1 MKHLMKLFLATLFV
15 ACSLLPGV
23 AHAESIMGKTLIVYY
38 SFTGNCEAIV
48 NTLAEQIT
56 ADQLEIEPAEKGLDY
71 AANNYAIGSALI
83 AAIRQNPND
92 ASSYPA
98 IDPVETSLES
108 YQNIIIVTPLW
119 WSNMAAIM
127 QSYLFQYG
135 SQMAGKTVGLI
146 VSSYSS
152 GISNVVADAQR
163 LLPNVTWAG
172 DALWIN
178 NSNHSNRASLIEN
191 WLPTQNFKKSSDMT
205 QKLYLT
211 IGGVTKT
218 ATLVN
223 NSSTEALVAQLQKG
237 NITYEAHDYGDFE
250 KVGPLGYTFPRNDE
264 DITTQPG
271 DLILYLGS
279 NLCIYYDTNSWDF
292 TRIGKLDNM
301 TQADIKAWVNA
312 GGDNVSVTLSIS
324 QLTGISQI
332 KGEETKSQTYTLTGT
347 LAQAGQ
353 KGIIIRN
360 GNLFKFSIN
369 FVSHISH
376 IFPTHMRSTTERL
389 NFFFS

>member
-71 AANNYAIGSALI
+71 AANNYAIGSVLI

-92 ASSYPA
+92 ASSYPE
-98 IDPVETSLES
+98 IDPVEISLDS

-152 GISNVVADAQR
+152 GISSVVADAQR
-163 LLPNVTWAG
+163 LLPSVTWAG
-172 DALWIN
+172 EALWIN
-178 NSNHSNRASLIEN
+178 NSNHRNRASLIEN
-191 WLPTQNFKKSSDMT
+191 WLPTQNFQTYSVMA
-205 QKLYLT
+205 QKLYIS
-211 IGGVTKT
+211 IGGVTKN
-218 ATLVN
+218 ATLVS
-223 NSSTEALVAQLQKG
+223 NSSTEALVAQLQQG
-237 NITYEAHDYGDFE
+237 DITYQAHDYGNFE
-250 KVGPLGYTFPRNDE
+250 KVGPLGYTFPQNNE
-264 DITTQPG
+264 QITTEPG
-271 DLILYLGS
+271 DLILYQGN
-279 NLCIYYDTNSWDF
+279 NLCIYYDTNSWNF
-292 TRIGKLDNM
+292 TRIGKIDNAS
-301 TQADIKAWVNA
+301 QEEIKSFVHA
-312 GGDNVSVTLSIS
+312 GGGDVTVRLSLTDSPRVGDVNGDGEVSIGDVTALIDILLSNGS
-324 QLTGISQI
+324 TSPVADVNGD
-332 KGEETKSQTYTLTGT
+332 GEV
-347 LAQAGQ
+347 
-353 KGIIIRN
+353 
-360 GNLFKFSIN
+360 SIGD
-369 FVSHISH
+369 VSALIDMLLS
-376 IFPTHMRSTTERL
+376 
-389 NFFFS
+389 N

>member
-1 MKHLMKLFLATLFV
+1 MKHLMKLFLAMLVF

-23 AHAESIMGKTLIVYY
+23 ARAESDMGKTLIVYY

-98 IDPVETSLES
+98 IDPVEISLDS
-108 YQNIIIVTPLW
+108 YQNIIIVAPLW

-152 GISNVVADAQR
+152 GISSVVADAQR
-163 LLPNVTWAG
+163 LLPSVTWAG

-178 NSNHSNRASLIEN
+178 NSNHRNHASLIEN
-191 WLPTQNFKKSSDMT
+191 WLPTQNFQTSIEVA
-205 QKLYLT
+205 QKLYIT
-211 IGGVTKT
+211 IDGVTKS
-218 ATLVN
+218 ATLVS
-223 NSSTEALVAQLQKG
+223 NSSVQALVAQLQQG
-237 NITYEAHDYGDFE
+237 DIVYQAHDYGNFE
-250 KVGPLGYTFPRNDE
+250 KVGPLGYTFPQNNE
-264 DITTQPG
+264 QITTVPG
-271 DLILYLGS
+271 DLILYQGS
-279 NLCIYYDTNSWDF
+279 NLCIYYDTNSWNF
-292 TRIGKLDNM
+292 TRIGKIDNA
-301 TQADIKAWVNA
+301 TQDEIKTFVNA
-312 GGDNVSVTLSIS
+312 GGGDVTVKLSLTDPTRLGDVNGDGEVNISDVTFLINFLLTNTNGYDRLVDVNNDNEVNVSDVTALINIILS
-324 QLTGISQI
+324 
-332 KGEETKSQTYTLTGT
+332 
-347 LAQAGQ
+347 
-353 KGIIIRN
+353 N
-360 GNLFKFSIN
+360 
-369 FVSHISH
+369 
-376 IFPTHMRSTTERL
+376 
-389 NFFFS
+389 

>member
-1 MKHLMKLFLATLFV
+1 MKLFLATLFV
-15 ACSLLPGV
+15 ACSQPSVV
-23 AHAESIMGKTLIVYY
+23 AHAESTMGKTLIVYY

-98 IDPVETSLES
+98 IDPVEISLES

-163 LLPNVTWAG
+163 LLPSVTWAG

-178 NSNHSNRASLIEN
+178 NSNHSNRSSLIES
-191 WLPTQNFKKSSDMT
+191 WLPTQNFQTSNEMA
-205 QKLYLT
+205 QKLYIT
-211 IGGVTKT
+211 IDGVTKS
-218 ATLVN
+218 ATLVI
-223 NSSTEALVAQLQKG
+223 NSSTEALVAQLQQG
-237 NITYEAHDYGDFE
+237 DIIYQAHDYGNFE
-250 KVGPLGYTFPRNDE
+250 KVGSLGYTFPQNNE
-264 DITTQPG
+264 QITTEPG
-271 DLILYLGS
+271 DLILYQGN
-279 NLCIYYDTNSWDF
+279 NLCIYYDTNSWNF
-292 TRIGKLDNM
+292 TRIGKIDNAS
-301 TQADIKAWVNA
+301 QDEVKSFVHA
-312 GGDNVSVTLSIS
+312 GGGDVTVTLSLTDSTRIGDVNGDGEVNIS
-324 QLTGISQI
+324 DVT
-332 KGEETKSQTYTLTGT
+332 TLIDMLLSGDSASPAADVNGDKEVSIGDVTT
-347 LAQAGQ
+347 L
-353 KGIIIRN
+353 IDILLSN
-360 GNLFKFSIN
+360 
-369 FVSHISH
+369 
-376 IFPTHMRSTTERL
+376 
-389 NFFFS
+389 